1 MKLSVITINF
11 NNLDGL
17 KQTAESIINQT
28 WKDFEWIIID
38 GGSTDGS
45 REYIVNIN
53 ENLNQKGWNP
63 ISYWC
68 SESDKGIYNALN
80 KGIFHCNGEFISCM
94 NSGDSFFDSQT
105 LNKVFR
111 QVRISDVL
119 YGDRALVNS
128 DGYFSIEKEKIPV
141 DLYDVSIVGLCHQAM
156 FVKTCYLKQKG
167 FDENYKIV
175 SDCKRWTELALEGCT
190 FEHVD
195 CIVCNYDITGV
206 SSINQEEFHKE
217 KMLMLQST
225 LPSMLFTSLMR
236 LYQCEEGHIFKRC
249 MLILN
254 NKGVKSKILKF
265 ILKIF

>member
-1 MKLSVITINF
+1 MKLSVITINY

-128 DGYFSIEKEKIPV
+128 DGYFSIEKEKIHV

>member
-1 MKLSVITINF
+1 MKLSVITINY

-94 NSGDSFFDSQT
+94 NSGDSFFD
-105 LNKVFR
+105 
-111 QVRISDVL
+111 
-119 YGDRALVNS
+119 
-128 DGYFSIEKEKIPV
+128 
-141 DLYDVSIVGLCHQAM
+141 
-156 FVKTCYLKQKG
+156 
-167 FDENYKIV
+167 
-175 SDCKRWTELALEGCT
+175 
-190 FEHVD
+190 
-195 CIVCNYDITGV
+195 
-206 SSINQEEFHKE
+206 
-217 KMLMLQST
+217 
-225 LPSMLFTSLMR
+225 
-236 LYQCEEGHIFKRC
+236 
-249 MLILN
+249 
-254 NKGVKSKILKF
+254 
-265 ILKIF
+265 